1 MKKNFPQKA
10 KKELYCILITIAAAV
25 ISALGLHVFV
35 YPSDFAP
42 SGVDG
47 ISTILQELTGLN
59 AGIFNFA
66 INLPLLIAA
75 WFILNKRYVI
85 YTVCYTTLTSA
96 LLIVLAEVGMYQYV
110 TETDLIIPAIFGGIA
125 QGLTSLM
132 LRIGGSA
139 GGVDVAACMIQ
150 KKMPHKNVEKIIA
163 FLSYVVVAV
172 SYFVYWDVNSIILS
186 VIEIFVCEKVT
197 ASVLRTSRSA
207 VEFKIVTD
215 DPRTICDEIL
225 YRLHKSATVLDGKGI
240 FSDGNK
246 SVILCVVSYRQI
258 PRLLDIV
265 DAHPGSFAYYSDVM
279 GVRGRFDWS
288 YSDDSDEDK
297 QNREQRKKSLGKA
310 QDKI

>member
-1 MKKNFPQKA
+1 MKKLLKRTV
-10 KKELYCILITIAAAV
+10 KKEIYSVFIMIIAAI

-85 YTVCYTTLTSA
+85 YTIGYTTITSA
-96 LLIVLAEVGMYQYV
+96 LLILLAEIGMYQYV
-110 TETDLIIPAIFGGIA
+110 TETDLILPAIFGGIA

-150 KKMPHKNVEKIIA
+150 TKMPHKNVEKIIA
-163 FLSYVVVAV
+163 FLSYMVVFV
-172 SYFVYWDVNSIILS
+172 SYFVYWNVNSILLS
-186 VIEIFVCEKVT
+186 VVEIFVCEKMT
-197 ASVLRTSRSA
+197 TSILHTSRSA

-215 DPRTICDEIL
+215 RPNEICDEIL
-225 YRLHKSATVLDGKGI
+225 YKLRKSATVLDGKGV
-240 FSDGNK
+240 FSEDDK
-246 SVILCVVSYRQI
+246 TVILCVVSYRQI
-258 PRLLDIV
+258 SALLDIV
-265 DAHPGSFAYYSDVM
+265 DSHPGSFAYYSDVM
-279 GVRGRFDWS
+279 GVRGKFDRHQN
-288 YSDDSDEDK
+288 DESDEDK
-297 QNREQRKKSLGKA
+297 QNRALRKRKN
-310 QDKI
+310 